1 MQTTDPLTN
10 PPLPLTM
17 ALSQPINQDQNA
29 KNTKNKNKAVKKQR
43 NRISKSIFWQ
53 TNKPI
58 DVDPQKPRPSKVS
71 FA

>member
-29 KNTKNKNKAVKKQR
+29 KNTKQKQKQSGEKTKK
-43 NRISKSIFWQ
+43 
-53 TNKPI
+53 
-58 DVDPQKPRPSKVS
+58 
-71 FA
+71 